1 MVKKLR
7 EGQEILLAP
16 DIFGR
21 LDNGKSVV
29 SDVRNCPARSLD
41 ISSIDDK
48 IIIYERQVKEWF
60 LLPGQKI
67 SSDQDNHFLVL
78 MVICS
83 YVEGFIQNYRGEVS
97 TGKTSKP
104 MFVEGFKLIFDDEA
118 SKKNIESFYKHARC
132 GLFHDGMTRG
142 KILLYSDIDDLIS
155 QPFDF
160 SDPDVIRVYPGIA
173 IRIIDRHFESYLN
186 DLKNP
191 EKTELRNNFNT
202 IFKVEG
208 VDQETS

>member
-7 EGQEILLAP
+7 EGQEVILAP

-21 LDNGKSVV
+21 LDNGNPVV
-29 SDVRNCPARSLD
+29 WDTRGNPRNLDV
-41 ISSIDDK
+41 SSIDDK
-48 IIIYERQVKEWF
+48 IIIYERQVKDWF
-60 LLPGQKI
+60 LSPAQNI
-67 SSDQDNHFLVL
+67 SSDMDKRFLVL

-104 MFVEGFKLIFDDEA
+104 MFVEGFKLIFGDFSDSDIEA
-118 SKKNIESFYKHARC
+118 FYKHARC
-132 GLFHDGMTRG
+132 GLFHDGMTKS
-142 KILLYSDIDDLIS
+142 KILLYSGFDDLENQS
-155 QPFDF
+155 FNF
-160 SDPDVIRVYPGIA
+160 SDPDVIRVYQEVA
-173 IRIIDRHFESYLN
+173 IRVINKHFEDYLN

-191 EKTELRNNFNT
+191 ENTELRKNFSK

-208 VDQETS
+208 IN

>member
-7 EGQEILLAP
+7 EGQEVILAP

-21 LDNGKSVV
+21 LDNGNPVV
-29 SDVRNCPARSLD
+29 FDTRDRPARSLD

-48 IIIYERQVKEWF
+48 IIIYERQVKEW
-60 LLPGQKI
+60 LLNPAQSI
-67 SSDQDNHFLVL
+67 SLDKNKHFLVL

-83 YVEGFIQNYRGEVS
+83 YVEGFIQSYQ
-97 TGKTSKP
+97 GKSSKNSSQT
-104 MFVEGFKLIFDDEA
+104 MFVKGFRLIFDNKI
-118 SKKNIESFYKHARC
+118 SKKNIEFFYEHARC

-160 SDPDVIRVYPGIA
+160 SDPDVIRVYPEIA